1 MRNDERNGKRRGG
14 RRRDGGRVE
23 SGPFPVVPDGVLVP
37 GGGNGGGLVGK
48 GSGNL
53 IV

>member
-1 MRNDERNGKRRGG
+1 MRDDERNGKGRKGVRREA
-14 RRRDGGRVE
+14 RLER
-23 SGPFPVVPDGVLVP
+23 PFPVVPDGVLVP
-37 GGGNGGGLVGK
+37 RGANGVGLVGK